1 MALYHKYRPQTFSDV
16 IDQEHIIKT
25 LINQITTDKV
35 SHAYLFTGPRGVG
48 KTTTAR
54 ILAKSL
60 NCKDKK
66 EFTAEPCNNCQSCQE
81 ITNSTS
87 IDVIEIDAASHTGV
101 DNVRQNIIEN
111 SQFKP
116 TTSKLKI
123 FIIDEVHML
132 STAAFNALLK
142 TLEEPPNYVV
152 FILAT
157 TDPQKLP
164 ATIISRCQ
172 RYTFSKVP
180 SKEMSQSL
188 KNIAEKEG
196 VKIEENVLLR
206 VARKS
211 EGCLRDG
218 ISLLEQL
225 MASGAK
231 KITEE
236 IASLVL
242 PSASIELQLEFAK
255 YLANKQQ
262 KEALNFLNKLDN
274 EGLNIIYFSHDF
286 IEFLRVLMI
295 AGVDMDLAEHELDLN
310 KENKEKIQELKTLL
324 SEIEIIKLLDLA
336 IKRDGEV
343 KNSVLPQLPLEMLAI
358 EWCNQDNKTTTKD
371 ESLVQV
377 KNENK
382 QVEPKKIELVVEN
395 TIQQTETIEP
405 KKEENIEITT
415 ETAPETKK
423 EITEPVLNTPANNA
437 PVSKEQVE
445 NNWSNIIKALE
456 IEAPSMTFILKMAKI
471 QNVQNN
477 VITLSVEYSF
487 HKEKLSEN
495 VTKQKIENI
504 FNTILGSQIR
514 IEITEIT
521 GEKKIE
527 ANNNQLNNLA
537 TALGGQILN

>member
-1 MALYHKYRPQTFSDV
+1 MTASYMALYHKHRPQTFGQV
-16 IDQEHIIKT
+16 IGQEHITQT
-25 LINQITTDKV
+25 LVNQVLGDKV
-35 SHAYLFTGPRGVG
+35 AHAYLFSGPRGVG
-48 KTTTAR
+48 KTTLAR

-60 NCKDKK
+60 NCPNRKTK
-66 EFTAEPCNNCQSCQE
+66 ESEPCNHCSSCQE
-81 ITNSTS
+81 IAASRS

-101 DNVRQNIIEN
+101 DNVRENIIEN

-116 TTSKLKI
+116 TTSKYKV

-132 STAAFNALLK
+132 STSAFNALLK
-142 TLEEPPNYVV
+142 TLEEPPTHVI

-157 TDPQKLP
+157 TEPQKLP

-188 KNIAEKEG
+188 KNIAEKEC
-196 VKIEENVLLR
+196 VKIEEYVLLR

-395 TIQQTETIEP
+395 TIQQTEAIEP

-423 EITEPVLNTPANNA
+423 EIIEPVLNTPANNA

-495 VTKQKIENI
+495 V

>member
-1 MALYHKYRPQTFSDV
+1 
-16 IDQEHIIKT
+16 
-25 LINQITTDKV
+25 
-35 SHAYLFTGPRGVG
+35 
-48 KTTTAR
+48 
-54 ILAKSL
+54 
-60 NCKDKK
+60 
-66 EFTAEPCNNCQSCQE
+66 
-81 ITNSTS
+81 
-87 IDVIEIDAASHTGV
+87 
-101 DNVRQNIIEN
+101 
-111 SQFKP
+111 
-116 TTSKLKI
+116 
-123 FIIDEVHML
+123 ML

-521 GEKKIE
+521 GEKKTE